1 MTKETI
7 TTTQLQSTDAHHH
20 HRHLNPST
28 DGGEV
33 DLVPIN
39 KMTKEILIYPL
50 LSVSHFDS
58 HQQLDEVS
66 AVEEEEDK
74 KSSLNGIFIY
84 LNRKIMSCNAD
95 P

>member
-1 MTKETI
+1 
-7 TTTQLQSTDAHHH
+7 
-20 HRHLNPST
+20 
-28 DGGEV
+28 
-33 DLVPIN
+33 
-39 KMTKEILIYPL
+39 MTKEILIYPL